1 MASSSSQR
9 SCQQQQR
16 HGKKQ
21 PSTGCTSSRVCR
33 CVRVFFGHLFSNLG
47 LFAIVVGYVLLGA
60 LMFENLE
67 AEFELQ
73 QRGNIKRYRDDC
85 LKELWQIT
93 ERLNVLYE
101 QNWTQL
107 VHEQLRRFETNVV
120 AAAKLEGYDGKDLL
134 DSERQWSFSGALLY
148 SVTVITT
155 IGYGNLAPKT
165 PAGKILTIIYAVF
178 GVPLML
184 LCLSNLGHLLA
195 NTIQFAYSHVCCS
208 LQRGRS
214 ASRRRR
220 HTPCRHVGNAQCTA
234 EEGVSP
240 TAIVTIPPPE
250 QFKKRPPPPPP
261 RLTPL
266 KPKLLAQDVR
276 QLLVECAEYTAAQAA
291 ESAASHK
298 MLHELRHTD
307 HTALDD
313 EDCLDSASR
322 YHSSLERNANTPTKQ
337 PLIQCSPPASVP
349 STTMS
354 SLQQRQSCSME
365 LPAPGS
371 ACSSD
376 NSSERR
382 SSSSSCEAESNNKR
396 RRVPV
401 TLVLVILSG
410 YICLGATVFAA
421 WEDWSLLDGAYF
433 CFITLSTI
441 GFGDLVPGKS
451 FQRAA
456 NPDGGQIQLVV
467 CCAYLLVGLV
477 LIATA
482 FSLVQEE
489 VVLKCTK
496 AARWIGISTKK

>member
-1 MASSSSQR
+1 MASSSSQH
-9 SCQQQQR
+9 SCQR
-16 HGKKQ
+16 HSKKT
-21 PSTGCTSSRVCR
+21 TGCNASRACR
-33 CVRVFFGHLFSNLG
+33 CIRVFFGHLFSNLG

-60 LMFENLE
+60 LMFEHLE
-67 AEFELQ
+67 AEYELE

-101 QNWTQL
+101 KNWTQL

-165 PAGKILTIIYAVF
+165 PAGKILTMIYAVF

-184 LCLSNLGHLLA
+184 LCLSNLGQLLA
-195 NTIQFAYSHVCCS
+195 NTIQFAYSHVCCNRRKS
-208 LQRGRS
+208 RS
-214 ASRRRR
+214 SKKQQNRNSRRQTK
-220 HTPCRHVGNAQCTA
+220 HQLPTSPLHHQFDGSQICTHLP
-234 EEGVSP
+234 GISL
-240 TAIVTIPPPE
+240 TTTIPPPE
-250 QFKKRPPPPPP
+250 QFKKKPPPPPP

-266 KPKLLAQDVR
+266 KPKIMAHDVR
-276 QLLVECAEYTAAQAA
+276 QLLMECAEYSVAQSGEPGAQ
-291 ESAASHK
+291 K
-298 MLHELRHTD
+298 FLRDLQQPETQD
-307 HTALDD
+307 LGTEEEDLDP
-313 EDCLDSASR
+313 APR
-322 YHSSLERNANTPTKQ
+322 YHNSFEPQLNTPSKQ
-337 PLIQCSPPASVP
+337 PLIQCSPPLSLP

-354 SLQQRQSCSME
+354 SLQHHPSCS
-365 LPAPGS
+365 LDLAPPS
-371 ACSSD
+371 PCSTTS
-376 NSSERR
+376 NR
-382 SSSSSCEAESNNKR
+382 SLDGNVGKT
-396 RRVPV
+396 RVPV

-456 NPDGGQIQLVV
+456 DPQGGQMQLVV
-467 CCAYLLVGLV
+467 CCAYLLMGLV

-489 VVLKCTK
+489 VIFKCRK
-496 AARWIGISTKK
+496 AARWIGITSK